1 MKRRKEGLRNRLCPN
16 KNSCLGYE
24 WTVCDDCEIGNLI
37 SSQNTKIVNQRAKI
51 NHLKKEN
58 TLLRKLSNRLILTRG
73 IRAKITK
80 NHIEIAKKI
89 EAENTA
95 LRLAVQYLINDG
107 GADCCAKCIYCPH
120 PTSEDDD
127 CLCHH
132 DGYCVDGVT
141 KWFEQNG

>member
-95 LRLAVQYLINDG
+95 LRLAVRTAAQNVFIALTRR
-107 GADCCAKCIYCPH
+107 AR
-120 PTSEDDD
+120 TTT
-127 CLCHH
+127 
-132 DGYCVDGVT
+132 VFVT
-141 KWFEQNG
+141 MMAIVWTA

>member
-80 NHIEIAKKI
+80 NHIEIVKKI

-95 LRLAVQYLINDG
+95 LRLAVRTAAQNVFIALTRR
-107 GADCCAKCIYCPH
+107 AR
-120 PTSEDDD
+120 TTT
-127 CLCHH
+127 
-132 DGYCVDGVT
+132 VFVT
-141 KWFEQNG
+141 MMAIVWTA